1 MERDKETSK
10 APMVYDESTNS
21 DLDKL
26 VMKRTKVSL
35 VTKQRSEILISGST
49 RKLINRQQSL
59 HVVKR
64 RKEFAFCSK
73 PQC

>member
-1 MERDKETSK
+1 MKRDKETSK

-35 VTKQRSEILISGST
+35 VTKQRSEIVISGST
-49 RKLINRQQSL
+49 RKLINRQQYL

-73 PQC
+73 P

>member
-1 MERDKETSK
+1 MKRDKETSK

-26 VMKRTKVSL
+26 VMKRTTVSL

-59 HVVKR
+59 HVKR

-73 PQC
+73 P